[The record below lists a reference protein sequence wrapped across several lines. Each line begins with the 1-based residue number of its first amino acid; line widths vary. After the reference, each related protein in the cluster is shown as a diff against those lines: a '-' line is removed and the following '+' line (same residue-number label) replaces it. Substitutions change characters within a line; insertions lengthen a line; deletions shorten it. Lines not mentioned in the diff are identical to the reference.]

1 MAKLA
6 HKSQKKSLYGRRA
19 KGRKGQK
26 SQKGRTKVVRN
37 TSKGI
42 GALSLRQKAHAA
54 VTARAPAIR
63 LSGKHEVI
71 LPVSIV
77 GGLLGMLA
85 GTLPATVLTLVLGFS
100 FTPLYALLPFFIDLG
115 IRIFKGY
122 TGKNA
127 VVMTGIF
134 SAFGLYLTALS
145 CQAALYVIKYHMLFF
160 NVPLVT
166 ILMIGKSG
174 VLPSPLIS
182 AANVFPLIFTVFG
195 VLLVKELRIK
205 KTVSAVPPAVTTGK
219 EAD

>member
-6 HKSQKKSLYGRRA
+6 HKRHKKSLHSRRA
-19 KGRKGQK
+19 QTPKGR
-26 SQKGRTKVVRN
+26 KGRTKVNRN
-37 TSKGI
+37 KSKGT
-42 GALSLRQKAHAA
+42 GASGLRPKAHASMA
-54 VTARAPAIR
+54 ARAPAIR

-71 LPVSIV
+71 LPVSVV

-85 GTLPATVLTLVLGFS
+85 GTLPATVWVLVLGFS
-100 FTPLYALLPFFIDLG
+100 FPPLYALLPFFIDLG

-127 VVMTGIF
+127 VIITSVF

-145 CQAALYVIKYHMLFF
+145 CQAALYVIKYHMLFL

-166 ILMIGKSG
+166 SLMIGKGG
-174 VLPSPLIS
+174 VLPSPLFS
-182 AANVFPLIFTVFG
+182 SANVFPLIFTVCG
-195 VLLVKELRIK
+195 VLLVKELRMK
-205 KTVSAVPPAVTTGK
+205 KAKTDIPPAAVSEK